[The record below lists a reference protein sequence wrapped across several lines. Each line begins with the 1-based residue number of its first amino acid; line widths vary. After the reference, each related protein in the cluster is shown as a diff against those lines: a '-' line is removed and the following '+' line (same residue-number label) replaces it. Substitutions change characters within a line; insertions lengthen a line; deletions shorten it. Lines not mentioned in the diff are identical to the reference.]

1 MTKQLLFYELVT
13 PISLSRHADWSVAPI
28 TDFSFAAETN
38 SVPVTIPEFLLA
50 SQEYPIVFTLD
61 GEEAVPVAILGFD
74 KDAGLFVNEKGW
86 DARYVPAFV
95 RRYPFVF
102 STSED
107 GQTYTLCIDEAC
119 TAIDRKGDKGDRLF
133 DGAERTA
140 YLSRM
145 LDFVNAYQAEHQRT
159 RAFGKLLAS
168 LGVLEPHEARVTRPG
183 GGQSSLSGFHV
194 VNREK
199 LRELPAEKLAELV
212 KTDAAELIYLH
223 LQSVANFEKLVA
235 RLPPAEAA

>member
-13 PISLSRHADWSVAPI
+13 PISLTRHANWSVAPI
-28 TDFSFAAETN
+28 TDFTFAAETN

-119 TAIDRKGDKGDRLF
+119 TAIDRKGEKGDKLF
-133 DGAERTA
+133 EGTERTA
-140 YLSRM
+140 YLTRM
-145 LDFVNAYQAEHQRT
+145 LDFVNAYQTEHQRT
-159 RAFGKLLAS
+159 RAFGKLIAS
-168 LGVLEPHEARVTRPG
+168 LGILEPHEARVTRPG

-199 LRELPAEKLAELV
+199 LRALPPDQLAELIR
-212 KTDAAELIYLH
+212 TDAAELIYLH
-223 LQSVANFEKLVA
+223 LQSVANFERLVA
-235 RLPPAEAA
+235 RLPPAAAA